1 MKILEIANT
10 SFDTCEVDNRKAW
23 QIIVEDFYRYAKKIE
38 EKIVDFIVSSF
49 TSLRSSS
56 KEAFILL
63 ESFAKKIS
71 VARRPLLRE
80 LLEERYLDVL
90 KRYDRELSEIS
101 NIFESSHNN
110 PDAVCDEHWPRK
122 ASFERN
128 HVRKMI

>member
-63 ESFAKKIS
+63 ESFATKIS

-90 KRYDRELSEIS
+90 KRYDRELS
-101 NIFESSHNN
+101 
-110 PDAVCDEHWPRK
+110 
-122 ASFERN
+122 
-128 HVRKMI
+128 